1 MKIKI
6 YIAIIFSSLLM
17 FSFSFSQ
24 VKNQSGIKVRVLF
37 STGAE
42 ENIAPGVE
50 VRIYSKNMKLI
61 TSGLTEDDG
70 SYVFSSLK
78 KGEYILE
85 PVLEGFR
92 GEKKKVS
99 YTGTPISVILHLYL
113 SQTATVTVEANT
125 EKEEAEKPAMPQT
138 IKEKVLKTAPLVNE
152 KFQDALPL
160 LPGVV
165 RGPDG
170 LLSLNGARES
180 QSGLLVNSVNVTDP
194 VTGQYAME
202 LPIEAIESV
211 KVYSSPYLAEFGKFT
226 GAVTSIQTRQGTNK
240 WKILFTN
247 FFPRLRKRNGKIMG
261 IESFTPRFALAGPI
275 VKDKFWIS
283 QNFEYRFI
291 RTKVTS
297 LPELHNET
305 VLETFD
311 SFSRFDF
318 DINSMN
324 QFSTVF
330 SLYPQNI
337 RYVNLN
343 TFRPEEAAPNYKQRG
358 FFLAFNEKAIINLNS
373 LLDTTFS
380 IKDYDAHIWGNSPD
394 IQTISPEGWRGGF
407 FDKQDR
413 FSRRYEFEQN
423 FTFEPKKWH
432 GVHNPKIGYIISHS
446 NFDGNDLNKDVLI
459 LREDGSLYQRIS
471 FDGGT
476 YLSQG
481 ITEVTAY
488 AEDKWQVNSRISID
502 YGIRFD
508 RDDVASK
515 SRFAPRFGYSILP
528 FKNTKTVIRGGFGIF
543 FDKIP
548 LNAAVF
554 PQYQH
559 MVVTTFDRGG
569 NIINGPVE
577 YQNLMADIEN
587 PYSYTWNIQMDRQ
600 LTKSILFRVGYLQRN
615 QKDDLILNMVNID
628 GKPSILLSN
637 NGSSYYKEFLL
648 MFKFTFKND
657 SNLVFSYTRS
667 EAWGNLNQYEYYLGN
682 YHNPIFRPDEFGPQS
697 FDVPHRVLI
706 TGTLNLPFKLIL
718 SPVVEIRNGFP
729 YSIVNEEQ
737 NFVSKRNEGGR
748 FPRFFEVDFQ
758 IMRKVPIKFFGKV
771 YHTRIG
777 IKMFNITHHFNPR
790 DMQNNIDS
798 PFFGNFYNSI
808 GRIFRGKFEI
818 DF

>member
-1 MKIKI
+1 MKSRWISFI
-6 YIAIIFSSLLM
+6 IAIFSLTLL
-17 FSFSFSQ
+17 FAQNESKKGIT
-24 VKNQSGIKVRVLF
+24 VKVLF
-37 STGAE
+37 TTGAE

-50 VRIYSKNMKLI
+50 VRLYSPKMKLI
-61 TSGLTEDDG
+61 TTGITEDNG
-70 SYVFSSLK
+70 EFTFSK
-78 KGEYILE
+78 IAKGEYILE
-85 PVLEGFR
+85 PILEGFT
-92 GEKKKVS
+92 GEKKKIT
-99 YTGTPISVILHLYL
+99 YKGTPINVTLHLYL
-113 SQTATVTVEANT
+113 SESATVTVEANT
-125 EKEEAEKPAMPQT
+125 EKEEAEKPSMPQT

-160 LPGVV
+160 LPGVI

-170 LLSLNGARES
+170 LLNLNGARES

-240 WKILFTN
+240 WKVLFTN
-247 FFPRLRKRNGKIMG
+247 FIPRLRKRLGKIMG
-261 IESFTPRFALAGPI
+261 IESATPRFALAGPI
-275 VKDKFWIS
+275 IKDKLWIS
-283 QNFEYRFI
+283 QNLEYRFI

-311 SFSRFDF
+311 SFSRIDL

-330 SLYPQNI
+330 SIYPQNI
-337 RYVNLN
+337 RYVKLN
-343 TFRPEEAAPNYKQRG
+343 TFRPEEASPNYKQRG
-358 FFLAFNEKAIINLNS
+358 YFLAFNEKSILNLNS

-380 IKDYDAHIWGNSPD
+380 IKDYDAHIWGNSTKT
-394 IQTISPEGWRGGF
+394 QTISPEGWRGGF

-413 FSRRYEFEQN
+413 FSKRYEFAQN
-423 FTFEPKKWH
+423 FTFQPKKWH
-432 GVHNPKIGYIISHS
+432 GVHNPKIGYIITHS
-446 NFDGNDLNKDVLI
+446 SFDGTDINKDVLI
-459 LREDGSLYQRIS
+459 LREDGTIYQKIS
-471 FDGGT
+471 FSGDP

-481 ITEVTAY
+481 ITEFTAY
-488 AEDKWQVNSRISID
+488 AEDKWQINSRLSID

-515 SRFAPRFGYSILP
+515 NRFAPRLGYSILP
-528 FKNTKTVIRGGFGIF
+528 FKDTKTVIRGGFGIF

-554 PQYQH
+554 PQYQR
-559 MVVTTFDRGG
+559 MALTTFDRNG
-569 NIINGPVE
+569 NILNGPIE
-577 YQNLMADIEN
+577 YQNVLADIEN
-587 PYSYTWNIQMDRQ
+587 PYSYTWNVQFDRQ
-600 LTKSILFRVGYLQRN
+600 LTKNLLFRIGYLQRN
-615 QKDDLILNMVNID
+615 QKDNLILNMVNLD
-628 GKPSILLSN
+628 NKPTLLLSN
-637 NGSSYYKEFLL
+637 NGSSYYKELLL
-648 MFKFTFKND
+648 MLKLTFSND

-697 FDVPHRVLI
+697 FDVPHRFLI
-706 TGTLNLPFKLIL
+706 TGTINLPFKFIL
-718 SPVVEIRNGFP
+718 SPVAEIRNGFP
-729 YSIVNEEQ
+729 YSIINEEQ
-737 NFVSKRNEGGR
+737 NFVSKRNRGGR
-748 FPRFFEVDFQ
+748 FPRFFSLDLQ

-790 DMQNNIDS
+790 DVQNNIDS

>member
-1 MKIKI
+1 MKSRWISFI
-6 YIAIIFSSLLM
+6 IAIFSLTLL
-17 FSFSFSQ
+17 FAQNESKKGIT
-24 VKNQSGIKVRVLF
+24 VKVLF
-37 STGAE
+37 TTGAE

-50 VRIYSKNMKLI
+50 VRLYTPKMKLV
-61 TSGLTEDDG
+61 TSGITEDNG
-70 SYVFSSLK
+70 EFTFSQIK

-85 PVLEGFR
+85 PILEGFT
-92 GEKKKVS
+92 GEKKKIT
-99 YTGTPISVILHLYL
+99 YKGTPINVTLHLYL
-113 SQTATVTVEANT
+113 SESATVTVEANT
-125 EKEEAEKPAMPQT
+125 EKEEAEKPSMPQT

-170 LLSLNGARES
+170 LLSLSGARES

-240 WKILFTN
+240 WKVLFTN
-247 FFPRLRKRNGKIMG
+247 FIPRLRKRLGKIMG
-261 IESFTPRFALAGPI
+261 IESATPRFALAGPVI
-275 VKDKFWIS
+275 KDKLWIS
-283 QNFEYRFI
+283 QNLEYRFI

-311 SFSRFDF
+311 SFSRIDL

-330 SLYPQNI
+330 SIYPQNI

-358 FFLAFNEKAIINLNS
+358 YFLAFNEKSILNLNS

-380 IKDYDAHIWGNSPD
+380 IKDYDAHIWGNSTKT
-394 IQTISPEGWRGGF
+394 QTISPEGWRGGF

-413 FSRRYEFEQN
+413 FSKRYEFAQN
-423 FTFEPKKWH
+423 FTFQPKKWH
-432 GVHNPKIGYIISHS
+432 GVHNPKIGYIITHS
-446 NFDGNDLNKDVLI
+446 SFDGTDINKDVLI
-459 LREDGSLYQRIS
+459 LREDGSIYQKIS
-471 FDGGT
+471 FVGNP

-481 ITEVTAY
+481 ITEFTAY
-488 AEDKWQVNSRISID
+488 AEDKWQINSRLSID

-515 SRFAPRFGYSILP
+515 NRFAPRFGYSILP
-528 FKNTKTVIRGGFGIF
+528 FKDTKTVIRGGFGIF

-554 PQYQH
+554 PQYQR
-559 MVVTTFDRGG
+559 MALTTFDRNG
-569 NIINGPVE
+569 NILNGPIE
-577 YQNLMADIEN
+577 YQNVLADIEN
-587 PYSYTWNIQMDRQ
+587 PYSYTWNVQFDRQ
-600 LTKSILFRVGYLQRN
+600 LTKNLLFRIGYLQRN
-615 QKDDLILNMVNID
+615 QKDDLILNMVNLD
-628 GKPSILLSN
+628 NKPTLLLSN
-637 NGSSYYKEFLL
+637 NGSSYYKELLL
-648 MFKFTFKND
+648 MLKLTFSND

-697 FDVPHRVLI
+697 FDVPHRFLI
-706 TGTLNLPFKLIL
+706 TGTINLPFKFIL
-718 SPVVEIRNGFP
+718 SPVAEIRNGFP
-729 YSIVNEEQ
+729 YSIINEEQ
-737 NFVSKRNEGGR
+737 NFVSKRNRGGR
-748 FPRFFEVDFQ
+748 FPRFFSLDLQ

-790 DMQNNIDS
+790 DVQNNIDS